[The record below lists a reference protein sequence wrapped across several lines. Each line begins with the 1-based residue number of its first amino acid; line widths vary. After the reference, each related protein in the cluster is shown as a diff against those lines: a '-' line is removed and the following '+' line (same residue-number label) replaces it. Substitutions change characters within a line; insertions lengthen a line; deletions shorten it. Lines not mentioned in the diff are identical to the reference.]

1 MKTGGSGF
9 LTVWAFEQPSNNKKK
24 FKIGDNMVK
33 WNRPYDDENN
43 VRKYEVFDRYYYVY
57 TEQMF
62 IDYLNQFNDRI
73 EVTKIFNEYGNW
85 VCEFKKISN
94 Q

>member
-1 MKTGGSGF
+1 MF
-9 LTVWAFEQPSNNKKK
+9 L
-24 FKIGDNMVK
+24 
-33 WNRPYDDENN
+33 
-43 VRKYEVFDRYYYVY
+43 
-57 TEQMF
+57 
-62 IDYLNQFNDRI
+62 DYLNQFNDRI